1 MVRKIL
7 AVVAAVV
14 VASAVVFLAELVIP
28 LIWPL
33 PDEVASA
40 FNEHPPDMEK
50 IRGLA
55 DRIPP
60 GAFVG
65 VLVGWLLGAVSGGVV
80 ATLIAGRTSLVPGL
94 VFGCIFLAFCLLNL
108 FLLRIHP
115 AWFWPATLV
124 LVPSAAYLGARLVLE
139 KQKAS

>member
-1 MVRKIL
+1 MLRKIL

-14 VASAVVFLAELVIP
+14 VAGAVVFVVELVTP

-33 PDEVASA
+33 PDELASA
-40 FNEHPPDMEK
+40 LKERPPDVEK

-55 DRIPP
+55 DRFPP

-65 VLVGWLLGAVSGGVV
+65 VLAGWLLGAVSGAVV

-94 VFGCIFLAFCLLNL
+94 VFGGIFLAVCLLNL

-115 AWFWPATLV
+115 PWFWAATMV
-124 LVPSAAYLGARLVLE
+124 LVPAAAYMGAGLVTG
-139 KQKAS
+139 KRVGG